1 LPSNS
6 PRASVF
12 AFLAIATVPG
22 LAAQAPS
29 AAAAAADAP
38 IAGVR
43 HVIGL
48 ENVKLQGSGSL
59 SVQSGALLFDA
70 GKSQGRVP
78 IASIDDIF
86 VGSETT
92 RAGGKTA
99 GVVALAAPYGSG
111 RLLSLLLRTKV
122 DIFTVSYH
130 DANGGVHG
138 AIFAT
143 PKGLAA
149 GLQTQLRPAAARADA
164 PPSAATALA
173 VAPGDT
179 KPVKLTASAIQIQ
192 PIEAGAID
200 IPAEFQ
206 FAIYER
212 LIERVQHD
220 GEFQKVF
227 RGGDHEAKDIPDLVV
242 LHTTILGFKEGSEIK
257 REVTTVAG
265 GTAVAVTA
273 TITKADGSVLSNH
286 DLTGKVRF
294 FGENLGVTNDL
305 AKRIAKILRES
316 F

>member
-1 LPSNS
+1 M
-6 PRASVF
+6 A
-12 AFLAIATVPG
+12 AVPVV
-22 LAAQAPS
+22 AQAPS
-29 AAAAAADAP
+29 APAPAADAP
-38 IAGVR
+38 IPNVR
-43 HVIGL
+43 RVVGL
-48 ENVKLQGSGSL
+48 EDVKPERGTL
-59 SVQSGALLFDA
+59 SVQSGALLFDT
-70 GKSQGRVP
+70 GKSQGTVP
-78 IASIDDIF
+78 IASIDNVF

-111 RLLSLLLRTKV
+111 RLFSLLMRTKV

-130 DANGGVHG
+130 DANGGAHG

-149 GLQTQLRPAAARADA
+149 GLQTQLRPASAPAEA
-164 PPSAATALA
+164 PPSPAPAPAPA
-173 VAPGDT
+173 VAQGDT

-212 LIERVQHD
+212 LIQHVRRD
-220 GEFQKVF
+220 GEFKQVF
-227 RGGDHEAKDIPDLVV
+227 RGGDREAKNVPDLVI
-242 LHTTILGFKEGSEIK
+242 LRTTILGFKEGSEIK
-257 REVTTVAG
+257 REVTTVSG

-273 TITKADGSVLSNH
+273 TITKVDGSVLSNH

-294 FGENLGVTNDL
+294 FGENLGVTDDL

>member
-1 LPSNS
+1 MPSNS
-6 PRASVF
+6 ARASVF
-12 AFLAIATVPG
+12 AMLALATVPV
-22 LAAQAPS
+22 LAQAPS
-29 AAAAAADAP
+29 APATTADAP
-38 IAGVR
+38 IPNARRV
-43 HVIGL
+43 VGL
-48 ENVKLQGSGSL
+48 EDVKPERGTL
-59 SVQSGALLFDA
+59 SVKSGALLFDT
-70 GKSQGRVP
+70 GKSQGTVP
-78 IASIDDIF
+78 IASIDNVF

-111 RLLSLLLRTKV
+111 RLFSLLMRTKV

-130 DANGGVHG
+130 DANGGAYG

-149 GLQTQLRPAAARADA
+149 GLQTQLRPASA
-164 PPSAATALA
+164 PAEASPSAAPAPA
-173 VAPGDT
+173 VAQGGT
-179 KPVKLTASAIQIQ
+179 NPVKLTASAIQIQ

-212 LIERVQHD
+212 LIQRVRRD
-220 GEFQKVF
+220 GEFKKVF
-227 RGGDHEAKDIPDLVV
+227 RGGDREAKDVPDLVV
-242 LHTTILGFKEGSEIK
+242 LRTTISGFKEGSEIK
-257 REVTTVAG
+257 REVTTVSG

-273 TITKADGSVLSNH
+273 TITKVDGSVLSNH

>member
-1 LPSNS
+1 LRSNS
-6 PRASVF
+6 PRTSVF
-12 AFLAIATVPG
+12 AFLVIATAPV
-22 LAAQAPS
+22 LAAQSTS
-29 AAAAAADAP
+29 ATPPAADAP

-48 ENVKLQGSGSL
+48 ENVKSERGTL
-59 SVQSGALLFDA
+59 SVQSGALLFDD

-78 IASIDDIF
+78 IASIDNVF
-86 VGSETT
+86 VGSETI
-92 RAGGKTA
+92 RAGGNTA
-99 GVVALAAPYGSG
+99 AVVALAAPYGSG
-111 RLLSLLLRTKV
+111 RLFSLLMRTKV

-130 DANGGVHG
+130 DANGGAHG

-143 PKGLAA
+143 PKGQAA
-149 GLQTQLRPAAARADA
+149 GLQTQLRPASAPAEA
-164 PPSAATALA
+164 PPSAAPAPA

-212 LIERVQHD
+212 LIQRVRRD
-220 GEFQKVF
+220 GEFKQVF
-227 RGGDHEAKDIPDLVV
+227 RGGDREAKNVPDLVV
-242 LHTTILGFKEGSEIK
+242 LRTTILGFKEGSEIK

-286 DLTGKVRF
+286 NLTGKVRF